1 MSNEPCNSDTKLA
14 ALTARVE
21 ELDKRLSMRFDLVDR
36 SITVAL
42 SAMERRLD
50 TMNEFRSS
58 LRDQAAS
65 FADRKELDLRLKP
78 LEEFRAN
85 TQGRMQTTVWIVG
98 MVFVIIQIV
107 LRMLWQK

>member
-1 MSNEPCNSDTKLA
+1 
-14 ALTARVE
+14 
-21 ELDKRLSMRFDLVDR
+21 MRFDLIDR
-36 SITVAL
+36 ATTVAL
-42 SAMERRLD
+42 STMDKRLD
-50 TMNEFRSS
+50 SMNEFRSS

-85 TQGRMQTTVWIVG
+85 TQGRMQTTVWLVG
-98 MVFVIIQIV
+98 AVFVVIQIV